1 MIPID
6 ATKETYDL
14 VEVDGHICAFTNA
27 RLDRKT
33 VSQSLHCYD
42 VRDSDI
48 CEGIFAEIKP
58 HVLVNHWG
66 TLLCKELFPLE
77 LDGSYYPIE
86 EESYLG
92 ETITMEEYEK
102 LDINQFIGKQKI
114 EQTMK

>member
-6 ATKETYDL
+6 AIKETYDL
-14 VEVDGHICAFTNA
+14 VDVDGHICAFTNA

-33 VSQSLHCYD
+33 VSQSLYCYD
-42 VRDSDI
+42 VRDSDT

-66 TLLCKELFPLE
+66 TLLCREPFPLE
-77 LDGSYYPIE
+77 TDGSYYPKD
-86 EESYLG
+86 EESYLD

-102 LDINQFIGKQKI
+102 LEINQFIDEQKM
-114 EQTMK
+114 EQTMN